1 MAPMPP
7 PPGEM
12 AAAAP
17 PPPLRVPAR
26 FQCPLCFDVLRRP
39 ILLPCCR
46 RHLWYAPDRRRV
58 TAYPA
63 T

>member
-7 PPGEM
+7 PSS
-12 AAAAP
+12 AHDDA
-17 PPPLRVPAR
+17 PPLRVPIH

-46 RHLWYAPDRRRV
+46 RHLWYALFLL
-58 TAYPA
+58 A
-63 T
+63 